1 MQVSRCLQSGIFRE
15 HFGGKGIKVD
25 GIINKK
31 LDHFH
36 FRNLPKY
43 LWNKY

>member
-15 HFGGKGIKVD
+15 HFGGKVIKVD

-31 LDHFH
+31 LDHEKIFIVLIT
-36 FRNLPKY
+36 RQLC
-43 LWNKY
+43 